1 MKIPEPFFLVINP
14 VMRMILRSPLHP
26 LMSSS
31 LMLITFT
38 GRKSGKVYSTPVR
51 YLRTANSIQCFTS
64 ADTKWWRNLRGGAE
78 VTLTIQGEDRRFY
91 ANVIENDPDKTREA
105 LRHYLTV
112 FPQDAAYH
120 DVKLKADKSPV
131 MADLERAAKHAI
143 VVVATPLIAAITGFG
158 KLRIRFTIGL

>member
-1 MKIPEPFFLVINP
+1 MKIPEFFFVIINP
-14 VMRMILRSPLHP
+14 LMRLLLRSPLHT

-38 GRKSGKVYSTPVR
+38 GRKSGKVYTTPVR
-51 YLRTANSIQCFTS
+51 YLRTPSSIQCFTS

-78 VTLTIQGEDRRFY
+78 VTLTIQRQDRRFF
-91 ANVIENDPDKTREA
+91 ANVIENDPERTREA

-120 DVKLKADKSPV
+120 DVKLRRDKSLV
-131 MADLERAAKHAI
+131 IADLERAAKHAI
-143 VVVATPLIAAITGFG
+143 VVVATPLESASPG
-158 KLRIRFTIGL
+158 RNP